1 MKHYDAVVIGAGNA
15 GLTAATALQ
24 RGGSKTLLL
33 ERHNI
38 PGGCATSFVRGDY
51 EFEVAL
57 HQLSGL
63 GTEKRPF
70 IMRKVFGDLGVM
82 DKVEFVQEHELYRI
96 VVPGEIDTTLPASW
110 TGLRKKLQGD
120 FPAESDNIESFMKL
134 CEKISLECFMTLPRA
149 RKANDEA
156 ILKSTCPNYIKY
168 GMRSSKDV
176 LDEFFDSS
184 ELKTI
189 LAAYWCYI
197 GVPPKDM
204 PFPDL
209 AMLIY
214 AYAAFKPW
222 HIKGGSQA
230 MSSAL
235 LESFME
241 AGGEVRFNCG
251 AEKILTHG
259 DVEDSKVRGV
269 VTEEGEEIACE
280 AVVSNASSIITYNEL
295 LDHDQPPIQVSED
308 FKSRRMG
315 TSAFVIYMGLDCTPQ
330 ELGVTS
336 ASNFICSTQDENLVH
351 EGMQTMNDPVAG
363 MLTCY
368 NFDDPSFAPEGKS
381 IVSLVCLQYGDLWK
395 DIPEEQYAQT
405 KYDFAEKLIDLIAQT
420 FPKIRD
426 HIEELEVATPLTM
439 MRYLNTPDG
448 AIYGFKQNP
457 QDSELFRERIEAV
470 SGLYEAGCWNNMGGF
485 QPTYMAGQSTAR
497 AALKLIKSN
506 KLNSKQEQEQSTVK
520 GNKESDN
527 A

>member
-1 MKHYDAVVIGAGNA
+1 MTEFDAIVIGAGNA

-38 PGGCATSFVRGDY
+38 PGGCATSFVRGEY

-70 IMRKVFGDLGVM
+70 IMRKIFNDLGVM
-82 DKVEFVQEHELYRI
+82 DKVEFVQEHQLYRI

-110 TGLRKKLQGD
+110 SGIKDKLQAD
-120 FPAESDNIESFMKL
+120 FPAESEQLDAFMVL
-134 CEKISLECFMTLPRA
+134 CEKITLESFMMLP
-149 RKANDEA
+149 KCLKTNDEA
-156 ILKSTCPNYIKY
+156 MLKKSCPNYVKY
-168 GMRSSKDV
+168 GFTSSKEV
-176 LDEFFDSS
+176 LNEYFQDEK
-184 ELKTI
+184 LKTI

-197 GVPPKDM
+197 GLPPNDI

-209 AMLIY
+209 AAMIY

-230 MSSAL
+230 LSSAL
-235 LESFME
+235 LESFTE

-259 DVEDSKVRGV
+259 DTIRGV
-269 VTEEGEEIACE
+269 VTEHGEEIACT
-280 AVVSNASSIITYNEL
+280 AVISNASSIMTYNEL
-295 LDHDQPPIQVSED
+295 LDHDHAPVQVQED

-315 TSAFVIYMGLDCTPQ
+315 TSAFVIYMGLDCTPSD
-330 ELGVTS
+330 LGVTA
-336 ASNFICSTQDENLVH
+336 ASNFICNTQNEELIHD
-351 EGMQTMNDPVAG
+351 GMQTMDAPVGG

-368 NFDDPSFAPEGKS
+368 NVDDPDFAPPGKS
-381 IVSLVCLQYGDLWK
+381 IVSLVCLQYGELWK
-395 DIPEEQYAQT
+395 NIPEEDYAQT
-405 KYDFAEKLIDLIAQT
+405 KYDYADKLIALIEQA
-420 FPKIRD
+420 FPTIRD

-448 AIYGFKQNP
+448 AIYGFKQQV
-457 QDSELFRERIEAV
+457 QDSELFRDRIAAIN
-470 SGLYEAGCWNNMGGF
+470 GLYMAGSWTGMGGF
-485 QPTYMAGQSTAR
+485 QPTYMAGASTAR
-497 AALKLIKSN
+497 AVLK
-506 KLNSKQEQEQSTVK
+506 KLQA
-520 GNKESDN
+520 KELTN

>member
-1 MKHYDAVVIGAGNA
+1 MKQYDAVVIGAGNA

-24 RGGSKTLLL
+24 RGGSHTLLL

-63 GTEKRPF
+63 GTEDRPF
-70 IMRKVFGDLGVM
+70 IMRKIFSDLGVM
-82 DKVEFVQEHELYRI
+82 DKVEFVQESELYRI

-110 TGLRKKLQGD
+110 TGLRRKLQAD
-120 FPAESDNIESFMKL
+120 FPSENTNIERFMKL
-134 CEKISLECFMTLPRA
+134 CETISLESFMMLPKA
-149 RKANDEA
+149 IKANDEA
-156 ILKSTCPNYIKY
+156 ILKTSCPNYVNY
-168 GMRSSKDV
+168 GMRSAKNV
-176 LDEFFDSS
+176 LDEHFSD
-184 ELKTI
+184 EKLKTV

-197 GVPPKDM
+197 GVPPKDI

-209 AMLIY
+209 AIMIY

-251 AEKILTHG
+251 AEKILTDG
-259 DVEDSKVRGV
+259 DQVRGII
-269 VTEEGEEIACE
+269 TEEGEEIACA

-295 LDHDQPPIQVSED
+295 LDHDEPPIQVRED

-315 TSAFVIYMGLDCTPQ
+315 TSAFVIYMGLDCTPE
-330 ELGVTS
+330 ELGVTA
-336 ASNFICSTQDENLVH
+336 ASNFICSTQDEDRIH
-351 EGMQTMNDPVAG
+351 EGMQTMDAPVAG

-368 NFDDPSFAPEGKS
+368 NLDDPDFAPKGKS

-395 DIPEEQYAQT
+395 DIPEEQYAQS
-405 KYDFAEKLIDLIAQT
+405 KYNYAEKLLDLIAQT

-457 QDSELFRERIEAV
+457 QDSELFRERIDAI
-470 SGLYEAGCWNNMGGF
+470 SGLYMAGCWNNMGGF
-485 QPTYMAGQSTAR
+485 QPTYMAGESTAR
-497 AALKLIKSN
+497 AVIKQLKSTA
-506 KLNSKQEQEQSTVK
+506 QELE
-520 GNKESDN
+520 N

>member
-1 MKHYDAVVIGAGNA
+1 MTQYDAVVIGAGNA

-24 RGGSKTLLL
+24 RGGSRTLLL

-63 GTEKRPF
+63 GTEDRPF
-70 IMRKVFGDLGVM
+70 IMRKIFGDLGVM
-82 DKVEFVQEHELYRI
+82 DKVEFVQESELYRI

-110 TGLRKKLQGD
+110 TGLRRKLQAD
-120 FPAESDNIESFMKL
+120 FPLESDNLERFMKL
-134 CEKISLECFMTLPRA
+134 CETISLESFMMLPKA
-149 RKANDEA
+149 IKANNEA
-156 ILKSTCPNYIKY
+156 ILKTSCPNYVNY
-168 GMRSSKDV
+168 GMRSAKEV
-176 LDEFFDSS
+176 LDEHFSD
-184 ELKTI
+184 EKLKTV

-197 GVPPKDM
+197 GVPPKDI

-209 AMLIY
+209 AIMIY

-251 AEKILTHG
+251 AEKILTNG
-259 DVEDSKVRGV
+259 DQVRGV
-269 VTEEGEEIACE
+269 ITEEGEEISCA

-295 LDHDQPPIQVSED
+295 LDHDEPPVQVRED

-315 TSAFVIYMGLDCTPQ
+315 TSAFVIYMGLDCTPE
-330 ELGVTS
+330 ELGVTA
-336 ASNFICSTQDENLVH
+336 ASNFICNTQDENLIH
-351 EGMQTMNDPVAG
+351 EGMQKMDAPVAG

-395 DIPEEQYAQT
+395 DISEEQYAQS
-405 KYDFAEKLIDLIAQT
+405 KYDYAEKLLDLIAQT

-457 QDSELFRERIEAV
+457 QDSELFRERIDAI
-470 SGLYEAGCWNNMGGF
+470 SGLYMAGCWNNMGGF
-485 QPTYMAGQSTAR
+485 QPTYMAGESTAR
-497 AALKLIKSN
+497 AVIKQLKSTA
-506 KLNSKQEQEQSTVK
+506 QELE
-520 GNKESDN
+520 N

>member
-1 MKHYDAVVIGAGNA
+1 MNHYDAIVIGAGNA

-38 PGGCATSFVRGDY
+38 PGGCATSFIRGEY

-63 GTEKRPF
+63 GTEDRPF
-70 IMRKVFGDLGVM
+70 VMRKIFKDLGVM
-82 DKVEFVQEHELYRI
+82 DKVEFVQESELYRI

-110 TGLRKKLQGD
+110 SGLRKKLQQD
-120 FPAESDNIESFMKL
+120 FPAESDQLVAFMTL
-134 CEKISLECFMTLPRA
+134 CEKITLESFMMLPRA
-149 RKANDEA
+149 RKMNDENMMQT
-156 ILKSTCPNYIKY
+156 TCPNFIKY
-168 GMRSSKDV
+168 GLRSAKDV
-176 LDEFFDSS
+176 LDEFFKD
-184 ELKTI
+184 EKLKTI
-189 LAAYWCYI
+189 LAAYWCYL
-197 GVPPKDM
+197 GLPPSQI

-209 AMLIY
+209 AIMLY

-251 AEKILTHG
+251 AQKILTNG
-259 DVEDSKVRGV
+259 DKVRAV
-269 VTEEGEEIACE
+269 VLEGKNGEEGKEISCE
-280 AVVSNASSIITYNEL
+280 HVVSNASSIMTYNEL
-295 LDHDQPPIQVSED
+295 LDHDHPPLQVSED

-330 ELGVTS
+330 ELGVNS
-336 ASNFICSTQDENLVH
+336 ASNFICLTQDEEKIHDV
-351 EGMQTMNDPVAG
+351 MQTMKDPIAG

-368 NFDDPSFAPEGKS
+368 NFDDPSFAPKGKS
-381 IVSLVCLQYGDLWK
+381 VVSLVCLQYGDVWK
-395 DIPEEQYAQT
+395 DVPEEQYAET
-405 KYDFAEKLIDLIAQT
+405 KYAYAEKLLDLIEKNY
-420 FPKIRD
+420 PKIRD

-457 QDSELFRERIEAV
+457 HDSELFRKRIDAIE
-470 SGLYEAGCWNNMGGF
+470 GLYMAGCWIGMGGF
-485 QPTYMAGQSTAR
+485 QPTYMAGESTAR
-497 AALKLIKSN
+497 AVLKKLKDQKIKDAQF
-506 KLNSKQEQEQSTVK
+506 SKEE
-520 GNKESDN
+520 ESAN

>member
-1 MKHYDAVVIGAGNA
+1 MKHYDAIVIGAGNA
-15 GLTAATALQ
+15 GLTAATSLQ
-24 RGGSKTLLL
+24 RGGANTLLL

-38 PGGCATSFVRGDY
+38 PGGCATSFVRGEF

-70 IMRKVFGDLGVM
+70 IMRKIFSDLGVM
-82 DKVEFVQEHELYRI
+82 DKVEFVQEHQLYRL

-110 TGLRKKLQGD
+110 TGLRKKLQAD
-120 FPAESDNIESFMKL
+120 FPEESENIERFMVL
-134 CEKISLECFMTLPRA
+134 CEKITLEAFMTLPKA
-149 RKANDEA
+149 RKANDESV
-156 ILKSTCPNYIKY
+156 LKASCPNYVKY
-168 GMRSSKDV
+168 GMRSSKFV
-176 LDEFFDSS
+176 FDEFFSD
-184 ELKTI
+184 EKLKTI
-189 LAAYWCYI
+189 LGAYWCYI
-197 GVPPKDM
+197 GVPPKDI

-209 AMLIY
+209 AMMIY

-235 LESFME
+235 LESFIE

-251 AEKILTHG
+251 AEKILTNG
-259 DVEDSKVRGV
+259 DVVRAV
-269 VTEEGEEIACE
+269 VTEDGEEISCS

-295 LDHDQPPIQVSED
+295 LDHDEPPVEVRDD

-315 TSAFVIYMGLDCTPQ
+315 TSAFVMYMGLDCTPE

-336 ASNFICSTQDENLVH
+336 ASNFICNSQDEELMH
-351 EGMQTMNDPVAG
+351 DGMQTMNEPVAG

-381 IVSLVCLQYGDLWK
+381 VVSLVCLQYGDLWK
-395 DIPEEQYAQT
+395 DIPEEKYAQT
-405 KYDFAEKLIDLIAQT
+405 KYEFSEKLMDVVAQA

-426 HIEELEVATPLTM
+426 HIEEVEVATPLTM

-457 QDSELFRERIEAV
+457 QDSELFRERLDSI
-470 SGLYEAGCWNNMGGF
+470 SGLYMAGCWNNMGGF
-485 QPTYMAGQSTAR
+485 QPTYMAGSSTAR
-497 AALKLIKSN
+497 AVLKRMKSDDLN
-506 KLNSKQEQEQSTVK
+506 KSKEMQH
-520 GNKESDN
+520 

>member
-1 MKHYDAVVIGAGNA
+1 MKQYDAIVIGAGNA

-38 PGGCATSFVRGDY
+38 PGGCATSFVRGEY

-63 GTEKRPF
+63 GTEDRPF
-70 IMRKVFGDLGVM
+70 IMRKIFKDLGVM
-82 DKVEFVQEHELYRI
+82 DKVEFVQENELYRI
-96 VVPGEIDTTLPASW
+96 VVTDEIDTTLPASW
-110 TGLRKKLQGD
+110 SGLRRKLQAD
-120 FPAESDNIESFMKL
+120 FPSESENLARFMKL
-134 CEKISLECFMTLPRA
+134 CETITLESFMMLPRA

-156 ILKSTCPNYIKY
+156 TLVATCPNYIKY
-168 GMRSSKDV
+168 GMRSSKEV
-176 LDEFFDSS
+176 LDEFFDD
-184 ELKTI
+184 EKLKTI

-197 GVPPKDM
+197 GVPPKDI

-209 AMLIY
+209 ASMIY

-230 MSSAL
+230 LSSAL

-251 AEKILTHG
+251 AKKILTNG
-259 DVEDSKVRGV
+259 DVVRAV
-269 VTEEGEEIACE
+269 VTEEDEEISCS

-295 LDHDQPPIQVSED
+295 LDHDQPPIAVRED

-315 TSAFVIYMGLDCTPQ
+315 TSAFVLYMGLDCTPE
-330 ELGVTS
+330 ELGVTA
-336 ASNFICSTQDENLVH
+336 ASNFICTTQDENLVY
-351 EGMQTMNDPVAG
+351 EGMQSMDELHAG

-381 IVSLVCLQYGDLWK
+381 IVTLVNLQYGDLWK
-395 DIPEEQYAQT
+395 DIPEADYAQT
-405 KYDFAEKLIDLIAQT
+405 KYDFAEKLLDLIAQT

-457 QDSELFRERIEAV
+457 QDSELFRDRIESI
-470 SGLYEAGCWNNMGGF
+470 SGLYLAGCWNNMGGF
-485 QPTYMAGQSTAR
+485 QPTYMAGESTAR
-497 AALKLIKSN
+497 AVLK
-506 KLNSKQEQEQSTVK
+506 KLKTER
-520 GNKESDN
+520 KECEY

>member
-1 MKHYDAVVIGAGNA
+1 MKQYDAIVIGAGNA
-15 GLTAATALQ
+15 GLTAATTLQ
-24 RGGSKTLLL
+24 RGGSRTLLL

-63 GTEKRPF
+63 GTEDRPF
-70 IMRKVFGDLGVM
+70 IMRKIFADLGVM
-82 DKVEFVQEHELYRI
+82 DKVEFVQESELYRL

-110 TGLRKKLQGD
+110 TGLRRKLQTD
-120 FPAESDNIESFMKL
+120 FPLESDSLERFMKL
-134 CEKISLECFMTLPRA
+134 CETISLESFMMLP
-149 RKANDEA
+149 KAIKSGNEA
-156 ILKSTCPNYIKY
+156 ILKSSCPTYIHS
-168 GMRSSKDV
+168 GMRSAKDV
-176 LDEFFDSS
+176 LDEHFDD
-184 ELKTI
+184 EKLKTI

-197 GVPPKDM
+197 GVPPRDI

-209 AMLIY
+209 AIMIY

-241 AGGEVRFNCG
+241 AGGDVRFNCG
-251 AEKILTHG
+251 VTKILT
-259 DVEDSKVRGV
+259 DNNQVRGV
-269 VTEEGEEIACE
+269 VTEEGEEILCS

-295 LDHDQPPIQVSED
+295 LDHKEPPLQVRED

-315 TSAFVIYMGLDCTPQ
+315 TSAFVIYMGLDCTPE
-330 ELGVTS
+330 ELGVTA
-336 ASNFICSTQDENLVH
+336 ASNFICSTQDEDIIH
-351 EGMQTMNDPVAG
+351 DGMQTMNSPVAG

-368 NFDDPSFAPEGKS
+368 NFDDPSFAPKGKS
-381 IVSLVCLQYGDLWK
+381 IVSLVCLQYGNNWT

-405 KYDFAEKLIDLIAQT
+405 KYDYAEKLLDLIAKT

-448 AIYGFKQNP
+448 AIYGFKQTP
-457 QDSELFRERIEAV
+457 QDSELFRERINAV
-470 SGLYEAGCWNNMGGF
+470 SGLYMAGCWNNMGGF
-485 QPTYMAGQSTAR
+485 QPTYMAGESTAR
-497 AALKLIKSN
+497 AVIKQLQSA
-506 KLNSKQEQEQSTVK
+506 KQECE
-520 GNKESDN
+520 N

>member
-1 MKHYDAVVIGAGNA
+1 MENNVKYYDAVVIGAGNA

-24 RGGSKTLLL
+24 RGGSHTLLL

-70 IMRKVFGDLGVM
+70 IMRKIFADLGVM
-82 DKVEFVQEHELYRI
+82 DKVDFVQESELYRI
-96 VVPGEIDTTLPASW
+96 VVPGEIDTVLPASW
-110 TGLRKKLQGD
+110 TGLRKKLQVD
-120 FPAESDNIESFMKL
+120 FPAEVDNIESFLKL
-134 CEKISLECFMTLPRA
+134 CEKITLECFMMLPRA
-149 RKANDEA
+149 RKKNDQA
-156 ILKSTCPNYIKY
+156 VLKATCPNYIDY
-168 GMRSSKDV
+168 GMRSAKDV
-176 LDEFFDSS
+176 MDEFMAD
-184 ELKTI
+184 EKLKTI
-189 LAAYWCYI
+189 IAAYWCYI
-197 GVPPKDM
+197 GVPPSDI

-209 AMLIY
+209 AMMIY

-251 AEKILTHG
+251 AEKILTSG
-259 DVEDSKVRGV
+259 DTVRGV
-269 VTEEGEEIACE
+269 VVEGGEEIACS

-295 LDHDQPPIQVSED
+295 LDHDKPPIEVSED

-315 TSAFVIYMGLDCTPQ
+315 TSAFVIYMGLDCTPE

-336 ASNFICSTQDENLVH
+336 ASNFICMTQDEEKIH
-351 EGMQTMNDPVAG
+351 DGMQTMDAPSAG

-368 NFDDPSFAPEGKS
+368 NFDDRSFAPEGKS

-395 DIPEEQYAQT
+395 GIPEEQYAPA
-405 KYDFAEKLIDLIAQT
+405 KYAYAEKLLDLIAVS

-457 QDSELFRERIEAV
+457 QDSELFRERIDAI
-470 SGLYEAGCWNNMGGF
+470 SGLYMAGCWNNMGGF
-485 QPTYMAGQSTAR
+485 QPTYMAGESTAR
-497 AALKLIKSN
+497 AVLKLLREKKNTESN
-506 KLNSKQEQEQSTVK
+506 TENAI
-520 GNKESDN
+520 GNG
-527 A
+527 ALQHA

>member
-1 MKHYDAVVIGAGNA
+1 MNQYDAVVIGAGNA

-38 PGGCATSFVRGDY
+38 PGGCATSFVRGEY

-63 GTEKRPF
+63 GTEERPF
-70 IMRKVFGDLGVM
+70 IMRKIFDKLGVM
-82 DKVEFVQEHELYRI
+82 DKVEFVQEHQLYRI

-110 TGLRKKLQGD
+110 TGLRRKLQTD
-120 FPAESDNIESFMKL
+120 FPSESENLERFMKL
-134 CEKISLECFMTLPRA
+134 CETITIESFMMLPRA
-149 RKANDEA
+149 LKANDEKMLQA
-156 ILKSTCPNYIKY
+156 SCPNYVKY
-168 GMRSSKDV
+168 GMRSAKEV
-176 LDEFFDSS
+176 LDEHFDD
-184 ELKTI
+184 EKLKTI

-197 GVPPKDM
+197 GLPPSGI
-204 PFPDL
+204 PFTDL
-209 AMLIY
+209 AAMLY

-251 AEKILTHG
+251 AEKILTDG
-259 DVEDSKVRGV
+259 DKVRGV
-269 VTEEGEEIACE
+269 LTEAGDEIVCS

-295 LDHDQPPIQVSED
+295 LDHDHAPVAVQED

-336 ASNFICSTQDENLVH
+336 ASNFICNTQDEEKMH
-351 EGMQTMNDPVAG
+351 EGMRTMNEPVAG

-381 IVSLVCLQYGDLWK
+381 IVSLVCLQYGDVWN

-405 KYDFAEKLIDLIAQT
+405 KYDFSEKLIDVIAQT

-426 HIEELEVATPLTM
+426 HIEEVEVATPLTM

-457 QDSELFRERIEAV
+457 QDSELFRDRIDAI
-470 SGLYEAGCWNNMGGF
+470 SGLYMAGCWNNMGGF
-485 QPTYMAGQSTAR
+485 QPTYMAGESTAR
-497 AALKLIKSN
+497 AVLKQLKSEQ
-506 KLNSKQEQEQSTVK
+506 QELE
-520 GNKESDN
+520 N

>member
-1 MKHYDAVVIGAGNA
+1 MKHFDAIVIGAGNA

-24 RGGSKTLLL
+24 RGGSNTLLL

-70 IMRKVFGDLGVM
+70 IMRKIFADLGVM
-82 DKVEFVQEHELYRI
+82 DKVEFVQEGELYRI

-110 TGLRKKLQGD
+110 TGLRKKLQSD
-120 FPAESDNIESFMKL
+120 FPAESDSLERFMTL
-134 CEKISLECFMTLPRA
+134 CEKITLESFMMLPKA
-149 RKANDEA
+149 RKSNNEDM
-156 ILKSTCPNYIKY
+156 LKASCPYYVKY
-168 GMRSSKDV
+168 GMRSTKFV
-176 LDEFFDSS
+176 LDEFFENQ

-197 GVPPKDM
+197 GVPPKDI

-209 AMLIY
+209 AMMIY

-235 LESFME
+235 LESFLE
-241 AGGEVRFNCG
+241 AGGDVRFNCG
-251 AEKILTHG
+251 AEKILTNG
-259 DVEDSKVRGV
+259 DVVRGV
-269 VTEEGEEIACE
+269 VTEEGEEIACS

-295 LDHDQPPIQVSED
+295 LDHDKPPVQISED

-315 TSAFVIYMGLDCTPQ
+315 TSAFVIYMGLDCTPE

-336 ASNFICSTQDENLVH
+336 ASNFICNSQDEDLVH
-351 EGMQTMNDPVAG
+351 EGMSTLNEPVAG

-381 IVSLVCLQYGDLWK
+381 VVSLVCLQYGDLWK
-395 DIPEEQYAQT
+395 DISEENYAKM
-405 KYDFAEKLIDLIAQT
+405 KYAFAEKLMDVVAQV

-426 HIEELEVATPLTM
+426 HIEEVEVATPLTM

-457 QDSELFRERIEAV
+457 QDSELFRERLDAIE
-470 SGLYEAGCWNNMGGF
+470 GLYMAGCWNNMGGF
-485 QPTYMAGQSTAR
+485 QPTYMAGESTAR
-497 AALKLIKSN
+497 AVIKRLKSN
-506 KLNSKQEQEQSTVK
+506 GLMSK
-520 GNKESDN
+520 KEPQH

>member
-1 MKHYDAVVIGAGNA
+1 MKQYDTVVIGAGNA
-15 GLTAATALQ
+15 GLTAATSLQ
-24 RGGSKTLLL
+24 RGGSRTLLL

-63 GTEKRPF
+63 GTEDRPF
-70 IMRKVFGDLGVM
+70 IMRKIFSDLGVM
-82 DKVEFVQEHELYRI
+82 DKVEFVQESELYRI

-110 TGLRKKLQGD
+110 TGLRRKLQAD
-120 FPAESDNIESFMKL
+120 FPSENDNIERFMKL
-134 CEKISLECFMTLPRA
+134 CETISLESFMMLPKA
-149 RKANDEA
+149 IKANDEA
-156 ILKSTCPNYIKY
+156 ILKTSCPNYIKY
-168 GMRSSKDV
+168 GMRSAKDV
-176 LDEFFDSS
+176 LDEHFCD
-184 ELKTI
+184 EKLKTV

-197 GVPPKDM
+197 GVPPKDI

-209 AMLIY
+209 AIMIY

-251 AEKILTHG
+251 AEKILTDG
-259 DVEDSKVRGV
+259 DQVRGV
-269 VTEEGEEIACE
+269 ITEEGEEISCA

-295 LDHDQPPIQVSED
+295 LDHDEPPVQVRED

-315 TSAFVIYMGLDCTPQ
+315 TSAFVIYMGLDCTPE
-330 ELGVTS
+330 ELGVTA
-336 ASNFICSTQDENLVH
+336 ASNFICNTQDEDRIH
-351 EGMQTMNDPVAG
+351 DGMQTMNAPVAG

-381 IVSLVCLQYGDLWK
+381 IVSLVCLQYGNLWK
-395 DIPEEQYAQT
+395 DVPEEQYAQR
-405 KYDFAEKLIDLIAQT
+405 KYDYAEKLLDLISQT

-457 QDSELFRERIEAV
+457 QDSELFRERIDAI
-470 SGLYEAGCWNNMGGF
+470 SGLYMAGCWNNMGGF
-485 QPTYMAGQSTAR
+485 QPTYMAGESTAR
-497 AALKLIKSN
+497 AVIKQLKSTA
-506 KLNSKQEQEQSTVK
+506 QELE
-520 GNKESDN
+520 N